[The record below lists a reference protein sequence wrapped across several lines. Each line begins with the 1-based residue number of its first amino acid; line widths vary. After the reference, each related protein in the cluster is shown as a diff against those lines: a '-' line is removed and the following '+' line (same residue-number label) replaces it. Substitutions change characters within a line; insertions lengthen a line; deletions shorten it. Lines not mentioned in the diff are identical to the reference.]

1 MVAGCETQCNW
12 FMVPDHQKF
21 NRLVGLGEDQR
32 YIAAH
37 NVHDETRCQPGGT
50 LIAAYG
56 QVIGYGR
63 VEVGKDETGLGRW
76 TWMKFSTDGLVR
88 RFVSAY
94 RLKIPSNLKR
104 RGLDW
109 KGTTVYEQHQRYFRK
124 INYSV
129 VDPLWNFDK
138 DLLEQLSSWILQG
151 EEVVL
156 MLDMND
162 HIYKS
167 PFARKLVEIGFEE
180 LF

>member
-1 MVAGCETQCNW
+1 MCIR
-12 FMVPDHQKF
+12 D
-21 NRLVGLGEDQR
+21 R
-32 YIAAH
+32 
-37 NVHDETRCQPGGT
+37 
-50 LIAAYG
+50 
-56 QVIGYGR
+56 
-63 VEVGKDETGLGRW
+63 
-76 TWMKFSTDGLVR
+76 FSTDGLVR

-94 RLKIPSNLKR
+94 RLKIPSSLKR

-109 KGTTVYEQHQRYFRK
+109 KGTTVYEQHRRYFRTK
-124 INYSV
+124 GYPV
-129 VDPLWNFDK
+129 VEPLWNFDK

-180 LF
+180 LFRKTNSADAPHSHAEGSKPLCAVYSTQGIDCRNYFQFRHGTGSGDHRVHGLDLSLIHI